1 MNVFLYAA
9 AFFIVIFI
17 LILVHEAG
25 HFLAAYLVGVKV
37 ERFSIGFGKPF
48 YIWKSKTSH
57 TEYAIAPILL
67 GGYVKLLDTR
77 ETKIAEKYWHL
88 AFDRKPTL
96 QRLVI
101 IAAGSLANIVFAFFA
116 FWLMFVIGFKLP
128 KPVIGKV
135 VPQSIAS
142 QSGMKI
148 QEEITKVDDQETS
161 NWSEVV
167 VAMFARIGDS
177 GKLNINTV
185 PALATSADL
194 GFATKKSQQY
204 QLDLAN
210 WRINSYSPDPLLDF
224 GLIRFKPQ
232 VIPVI
237 GKVAKK
243 SPAEKVG
250 LKTGDL
256 ILEVAGKKVHDWE
269 EYIQQI
275 KPYPEKEISLLIK
288 RGTKKI
294 ALNVI
299 VGWKFGSGWK
309 KIGFLGVSADS
320 KSVVWPPSMLREHK
334 YNILASCG
342 AAYKQVKM
350 FIGLNVMV
358 LSKLLTG
365 KISFSILG
373 GPLTT
378 FAASGLALE
387 QGFII
392 FLGFLAMISLAI
404 AFANLLPLPGLDG
417 GYFVLIL
424 IEAVRRSTFSL
435 QTQILIFRLGI
446 AIFVL
451 LLLQATANDLMRIF
465 WQ

>member
-1 MNVFLYAA
+1 MNFFLYAA
-9 AFFIVIFI
+9 AFFIVVFI

-37 ERFSIGFGKPF
+37 ERFSVGFGKPF
-48 YIWKSKTSH
+48 YIWKNKKSH

-77 ETKIAEKYWHL
+77 ETKIPEKYWHL

-96 QRLVI
+96 QRLAI
-101 IAAGSLANIVFAFFA
+101 IVAGSLANIVFAFFA

-128 KPVIGKV
+128 KPVIGKI

-142 QSGMKI
+142 QAGMKV
-148 QEEITKVDDQETS
+148 QEEITKVDDQETK
-161 NWSEVV
+161 NWSEVI
-167 VAMFARIGDS
+167 VAMFARIGDP
-177 GKLNINTV
+177 GKLNVTT
-185 PALATSADL
+185 ASTLAAGILPNLT
-194 GFATKKSQQY
+194 TKSQQY

-210 WRINSYSPDPLLDF
+210 WRVNSYSPDPLLDF

-232 VIPVI
+232 VVPII
-237 GKVAKK
+237 HKIAKN
-243 SPAEKVG
+243 SPAEKFG

-256 ILEVAGKKVHDWE
+256 ILEVAGKKIYDWE
-269 EYIQQI
+269 EFIQQI

-288 RGTKKI
+288 RGTKKM
-294 ALNVI
+294 ALNVT

-320 KSVVWPPSMLREHK
+320 KGMVWPPSMLREYK

-342 AAYKQVKM
+342 AAYQQIKK
-350 FIGLNVMV
+350 FIGLNIVV
-358 LSKLLTG
+358 FSKLLTG

-373 GPLTT
+373 GPLAT
-378 FAASGLALE
+378 FSASGLALE
-387 QGFII
+387 QGFVI

-404 AFANLLPLPGLDG
+404 ALANLLPLPGLDG
-417 GYFVLIL
+417 GYFVLVL
-424 IEAVRRSTFSL
+424 IEAIRRSTFSL

-465 WQ
+465 GQ